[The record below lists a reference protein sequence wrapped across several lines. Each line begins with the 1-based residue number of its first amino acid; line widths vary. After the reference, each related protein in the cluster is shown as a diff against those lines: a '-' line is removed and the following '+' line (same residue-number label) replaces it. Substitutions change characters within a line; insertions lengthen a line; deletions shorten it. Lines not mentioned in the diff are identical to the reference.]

1 MDSTPRP
8 CLEPTLPAII
18 TSRRAGG
25 LAAAAAIALTLTA
38 CSSATSSS
46 PSSAPASP
54 AAAQG
59 TASPAAASGGTY
71 NLGLITP
78 TGGINPLTT
87 TQYDTMFAVGL
98 ASAQLVN
105 ATPSG
110 RLVPQLASAW
120 TQAPNKL
127 SWTFTLRPGLKFSN
141 GAALTAKDVVSTIDA
156 IISPTSQSPAASSF
170 AGILKSVTGSGTT
183 VVFHLAEPYSD
194 FPYLL
199 TGANTWI
206 LPAGTNAANWIND
219 PVGAGQFILEKYTA
233 GQGITYKKNPYYW
246 DASAVK
252 LAGVNAT
259 FYSSDQSE
267 LLAFQSGQIDQ
278 IDSSPAAEAALG
290 TSDRQERA
298 GFTKFDGLT
307 FNVDKAPFNSVAA
320 RQAVAWALDRPAIVK
335 TVYGGE
341 ATIGNDVATFPDYS
355 VQPQGLTARS
365 QNLAEVK
372 KLLGNQVIS
381 FTITTYTDE
390 QTYAQLIQQEL
401 DATGNFKV
409 SLDVQTEAAYYA
421 NGSTSPWLAAPVTL
435 TDWADRLPSQLYSL
449 IYVASSGWSAS
460 HYSSSSL
467 GTLVN
472 QLEGSSSATQRQSL
486 VNQIATIEWTDV
498 PVIIAAFEESDVYVS
513 NAVQGTFPNG
523 LQFSGGFDFRGITV
537 SS

>member
-1 MDSTPRP
+1 MSA
-8 CLEPTLPAII
+8 LLTL
-18 TSRRAGG
+18 RRAGV
-25 LAAAAAIALTLTA
+25 LASAAAAIALTLSA
-38 CSSATSSS
+38 CASSTSSS
-46 PSSAPASP
+46 STSSSASAQAS
-54 AAAQG
+54 
-59 TASPAAASGGTY
+59 AASGGTY

-78 TGGINPLTT
+78 SSGIDPLTT
-87 TQYDTMFAVGL
+87 TQYDTMFIVGL

-105 ATPSG
+105 TNASG
-110 RLVPQLASAW
+110 QLEPQLASSW
-120 TQAPNKL
+120 TQSPDKL

-141 GAALTAKDVVSTIDA
+141 GQPLTATDVISTFDA
-156 IISPTSQSPAASSF
+156 ILSPTSQSPAASSF
-170 AGILKSVTGSGTT
+170 TGILKSVTGSGTS
-183 VVFHLAEPYSD
+183 VVFHLAVPYAD

-199 TGANTWI
+199 SGANTWI
-206 LPAGTNAANWIND
+206 LPAGTKDTSWINA

-252 LAGVNAT
+252 LAGVNVT
-259 FYSSDQSE
+259 FYSSDQSA

-278 IDSSPAAEAALG
+278 IDSDPAAAAALG
-290 TSDRQERA
+290 SKYRQQQA
-298 GFTKFDGLT
+298 GYVKFDGLT
-307 FNVDKAPFNSVAA
+307 FNVDKAPFNDVAV
-320 RQAVAWALDRPAIVK
+320 RQAVAWALDRSAIVR
-335 TVYGGE
+335 TVYAGK
-341 ATIGNDVATFPDYS
+341 ATVGNDVATFPDYS

-372 KLLGNQVIS
+372 KLLGSRVIS

-401 DATGNFKV
+401 NATGNFKV
-409 SLDVQTEAAYYA
+409 SLDVQPEAQYYA

-435 TDWADRLPSQLYSL
+435 TDWAERLPAQLYSL

-460 HYSSSSL
+460 HYSDPQL

-472 QLEGSSSATQRQSL
+472 QFEASSSAAQRQTL
-486 VNQIATIEWTDV
+486 ANQIATIEWTDV
-498 PVIIAAFEESDVYVS
+498 PVVIAAFEQSDVYLA

-537 SS
+537 TSS

>member
-1 MDSTPRP
+1 
-8 CLEPTLPAII
+8 LPAI
-18 TSRRAGG
+18 TTHTRAVG

-38 CSSATSSS
+38 CSSATSS
-46 PSSAPASP
+46 PSSAPASAAGGQGSAT
-54 AAAQG
+54 AAAV
-59 TASPAAASGGTY
+59 SGGTY

-105 ATPSG
+105 ATPTG
-110 RLVPQLASAW
+110 KLVPQLASSW

-141 GAALTAKDVVSTIDA
+141 GAALTAKDVVSTFDS
-156 IISPTSQSPAASSF
+156 IISPTSQSPAASGF

-252 LAGVNAT
+252 LAAVNAT

-320 RQAVAWALDRPAIVK
+320 RQAVAWALDRPAIAK

-341 ATIGNDVATFPDYS
+341 AAVGNDVSLFPDYA
-355 VQPQGLTARS
+355 VQPKGLTARS

-372 KLLGNQVIS
+372 KLLGSKVIS

-421 NGSTSPWLAAPVTL
+421 NGATSPWLAAPVTL

-449 IYVASSGWSAS
+449 IYVSSSGWSAS
-460 HYSSSSL
+460 HYSNAPL

-472 QLEGSSSATQRQSL
+472 QLEATSSAARRQSL

-498 PVIIAAFEESDVYVS
+498 PVVVAAFEESDVYLS
-513 NAVQGTFPNG
+513 NAVQSTFPNG

>member
-1 MDSTPRP
+1 MPAQ
-8 CLEPTLPAII
+8 LTLR
-18 TSRRAGG
+18 TAGG
-25 LAAAAAIALTLTA
+25 LATTVAAIALTLSA
-38 CSSATSSS
+38 CSSSSPVTSSATTQV
-46 PSSAPASP
+46 SA
-54 AAAQG
+54 
-59 TASPAAASGGTY
+59 AAASGGTY
-71 NLGLITP
+71 DIGLITP
-78 TGGINPLTT
+78 TAGIDPLTT

-110 RLVPQLASAW
+110 QLKPQLASSW
-120 TQAPNKL
+120 TQAADKL

-141 GAALTAKDVVSTIDA
+141 GQPLTAADVVSTFDA
-156 IISPTSQSPAASSF
+156 ILSPTSQSPAASSF
-170 AGILKSVTGSGTT
+170 AGILKSVSGSGTS

-206 LPAGTNAANWIND
+206 LPAGSNGTNWIDD

-246 DASAVK
+246 DAAAVK
-252 LAGVNAT
+252 LAGVNVT
-259 FYSSDQSE
+259 FYSSEQSE

-278 IDSSPAAEAALG
+278 IDSFPAAEAALG
-290 TSDRQERA
+290 TGYRQERA

-307 FNVDKAPFNSVAA
+307 FNVNKAPFNDLAV
-320 RQAVAWALDRPAIVK
+320 RQAVAWALNRPAIVK

-341 ATIGNDVATFPDYS
+341 ATVANDFAIFPDYS
-355 VQPQGLTARS
+355 VQPKGLTARA

-372 KLLGNQVIS
+372 KLLGSRVIS

-390 QTYAQLIQQEL
+390 STYAQLIQQEL

-409 SLDVQTEAAYYA
+409 SLDVLTEAAYYA

-435 TDWADRLPSQLYSL
+435 TDWADRLPAQLYSL

-460 HYSSSSL
+460 HYSDTQL

-472 QLEGSSSATQRQSL
+472 QFEASSSATQRQSL
-486 VNQIATIEWTDV
+486 ADQIATIEWTDV
-498 PVIIAAFEESDVYVS
+498 PVVIAAFQESDVYVS
-513 NAVQGTFPNG
+513 KAVQGNFPNG
-523 LQFSGGFDFRGITV
+523 LSFSGGFDFRGITV
-537 SS
+537 ANS

>member
-1 MDSTPRP
+1 
-8 CLEPTLPAII
+8 LPAI
-18 TSRRAGG
+18 TTHRRAVG
-25 LAAAAAIALTLTA
+25 LAAAAAVALTLTA
-38 CSSATSSS
+38 CSSATSS
-46 PSSAPASP
+46 PSSAPASAAGGQGSAT
-54 AAAQG
+54 AAAV
-59 TASPAAASGGTY
+59 SGGTY

-105 ATPSG
+105 ATPTG
-110 RLVPQLASAW
+110 KLVPQLASSW

-141 GAALTAKDVVSTIDA
+141 GAALTAKDVVSTIDS

-183 VVFHLAEPYSD
+183 VLFHLAEPYSD

-252 LAGVNAT
+252 LAAVNAT

-290 TSDRQERA
+290 ASDRQERA

-320 RQAVAWALDRPAIVK
+320 RQAVAWALDRPAIAK

-341 ATIGNDVATFPDYS
+341 AAVGNDVSLFPDYA
-355 VQPQGLTARS
+355 VQPKGLTARS

-372 KLLGNQVIS
+372 KLLGSKVIS

-421 NGSTSPWLAAPVTL
+421 NGATSPWLAAPVTL

-449 IYVASSGWSAS
+449 IYVSSSGWSAS
-460 HYSSSSL
+460 HYSNASL

-472 QLEGSSSATQRQSL
+472 QLEATSSAAQRQSL

-498 PVIIAAFEESDVYVS
+498 PVVVAAFEDSDVYLS
-513 NAVQGTFPNG
+513 DAVQGTFPNG

-537 SS
+537 SG